1 MEIKYKDMIKAF
13 DVIEEEKHISEDVI
27 KDALCEAMAKAYKKE
42 AGLDDIDV
50 YAEINEKKKTIDL
63 FQRYTVTD
71 DVEDD
76 ELEISLEDARQLDPE
91 AQIGAKVSRPIE
103 ITGFSRASATLT
115 RNVMRQKI
123 REAEK
128 VAVYDEYIDQ
138 LHEMVLGVVE
148 SVKDKFTLVNLGKT
162 VAMMPR
168 SQEIPQERLT
178 EGQQIRVVIT
188 EVNKDT
194 KGSQVLVSR
203 ADPMLVKRLFEK
215 EVPEIYNGIVEI
227 KAIARDAGERTK
239 MAVMSHNPEVD
250 PIGACI
256 GPRGQRV
263 QEIIE
268 ELKGEKIDIFQ
279 WSDDISELVK
289 NALAPAEVE
298 AVLPGDDNHSLIVVV
313 AEDQLSLAI
322 GKHGKNARLAVRLT
336 DRKIDIKTRAEL
348 EEAGVDYEALLA
360 KAEEKKEEY
369 KREAA
374 RREVERM
381 KEQAKA
387 DEEKRLA
394 KVAELEARKASMP
407 SEESAPMEEEGFI
420 PEEMQ
425 EEINTD
431 MILEPEEKPAEKPV
445 EEASEAVNETPA
457 ETEQAKAE
465 ETAEETVS
473 EEPAE
478 EAEKEEEPVK
488 EEKEPA
494 VKAPARRKH
503 ADLEEMAEKNTYV
516 SRFEKLTDMP
526 SKPKYEQRP
535 KHRKKKNDAE
545 ENFKIDNKE
554 LEKQIKSRLASSA
567 ADNKPIYTEEEL
579 AEIEAQRQADEDRE
593 LGIDDEYDDEYDDY
607 YDDEEK

>member
-298 AVLPGDDNHSLIVVV
+298 AVLPGGDNRSLIVVV

-374 RREVERM
+374 RREMERM

-431 MILEPEEKPAEKPV
+431 MILEPEEKPAEKPA

-494 VKAPARRKH
+494 VKAPVRRKH